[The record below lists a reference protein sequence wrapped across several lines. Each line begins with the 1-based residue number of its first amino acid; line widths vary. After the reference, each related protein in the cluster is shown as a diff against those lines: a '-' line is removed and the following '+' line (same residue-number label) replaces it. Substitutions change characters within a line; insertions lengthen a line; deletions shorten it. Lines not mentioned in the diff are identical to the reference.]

1 MLSGNKGR
9 LLRASN
15 SMNTLKRRLGGAARY
30 HAATRA
36 QALRRAGGGAAPDH
50 PVGGAIWPASTTPC
64 YCPCLAVHRFHT
76 VTTHDRRRPD
86 RRDAP
91 GVRVL
96 SSEFR
101 AFEWVTAGGA

>member
-30 HAATRA
+30 ATATRA

-50 PVGGAIWPASTTPC
+50 PVGGAIWPASTNPC
-64 YCPCLAVHRFHT
+64 YCPCLAVRRFHT
-76 VTTHDRRRPD
+76 DDTRDTTTG
-86 RRDAP
+86 DA
-91 GVRVL
+91 GCEG
-96 SSEFR
+96 EFSQFKVGPIGQR
-101 AFEWVTAGGA
+101 AF

>member
-15 SMNTLKRRLGGAARY
+15 SMNTLKRRLGGAAIY
-30 HAATRA
+30 HPPQSHTRA
-36 QALRRAGGGAAPDH
+36 GAGALARRRRRGADH
-50 PVGGAIWPASTTPC
+50 PVGGAIWPASTNPC

-101 AFEWVTAGGA
+101 AV

>member
-15 SMNTLKRRLGGAARY
+15 SMNILKRRLGGAARY
-30 HAATRA
+30 ATATRA

-50 PVGGAIWPASTTPC
+50 PVGGAIWPASTNPC

-76 VTTHDRRRPD
+76 DDTGPHVTRRPET
-86 RRDAP
+86 P
-91 GVRVL
+91 GVRV
-96 SSEFR
+96 SSEFSY
-101 AFEWVTAGGA
+101 